1 MQLDWCGLMQRG
13 RGRLAAGIAAAAA
26 SVAAP
31 AAVYAAQPQP
41 WEMTLQPAAT
51 PVATNVHALHDG
63 LLVVITLI
71 SLFVLA
77 LLVIVAV
84 RFNAKANPTP
94 SRTTHNTMIEVVW
107 TVVPVL
113 ILIGIAVPSF
123 KLLYFQRV
131 IPPADLTIKA
141 TGNQWYWSYE
151 YPDLGGV
158 TFDSFMVADKDLK
171 PGQPRLL
178 TVDKEVIVPVGKT
191 VHLLTTAND
200 VIHSWTIP
208 AFGMKIDSIPGR
220 LNDDWFKVEREGVY
234 YGQCSELCGK
244 DHAFMPIA
252 VRAVS
257 EADFNTWADTA
268 KQAGVEEANR
278 KLAEILT
285 AKGQMAQSQ

>member
-1 MQLDWCGLMQRG
+1 MQFEASGKAWRGPGRIVAGMIGL
-13 RGRLAAGIAAAAA
+13 AAAALCP
-26 SVAAP
+26 VAAL
-31 AAVYAAQPQP
+31 AAQPQP

-51 PVATNVHALHDG
+51 PVAHNLNALHDG

-77 LLVIVAV
+77 LLVIVMV
-84 RFNAKANPTP
+84 RFNAKANPNA
-94 SRTTHNTMIEVVW
+94 SRTTHNTLIEVVW

-113 ILIGIAVPSF
+113 ILIGIAIPSF

-131 IPPADLTIKA
+131 IPQADLTIKA
-141 TGNQWYWSYE
+141 IGNQWYWSYE
-151 YPDLGGV
+151 YVDLGEV
-158 TFDSFMVADKDLK
+158 SFDSYMVAEKDLK

-178 TVDKEVIVPVGKT
+178 AVDNEVVVPVGKT

-220 LNDDWFKVEREGVY
+220 MNDDWFKVEREGVY

-257 EADFNTWADTA
+257 EADFKTWSDTA

-285 AKGQMAQSQ
+285 AKGQMAQTE

>member
-1 MQLDWCGLMQRG
+1 MHLKRSGVARRGGFAAAGLVAA
-13 RGRLAAGIAAAAA
+13 LAAPGAAL
-26 SVAAP
+26 
-31 AAVYAAQPQP
+31 AAQPQP

-51 PVATNVHALHDG
+51 PVANNVHALHDG

-77 LLVIVAV
+77 LLVFVVV

-94 SRTTHNTMIEVVW
+94 SRTTHNTVIEVVW

-141 TGNQWYWSYE
+141 IGNQWYWSYE

-158 TFDSFMVADKDLK
+158 SFDSFMVADKDLK

-257 EADFNTWADTA
+257 EADFNAWAEPA
-268 KQAGVEEANR
+268 RQAGVEEANR

>member
-1 MQLDWCGLMQRG
+1 MHLKRSGVARRGGFAAAGLVAA
-13 RGRLAAGIAAAAA
+13 LAAPGAAL
-26 SVAAP
+26 
-31 AAVYAAQPQP
+31 AAQPQP

-51 PVATNVHALHDG
+51 PVANNVHALHDG

-77 LLVIVAV
+77 LLVFVVV
-84 RFNAKANPTP
+84 RFNAKANPKP
-94 SRTTHNTMIEVVW
+94 SRTTHNTVIEVVW

-141 TGNQWYWSYE
+141 IGNQWYWSYE

-158 TFDSFMVADKDLK
+158 SFDSFMVADKDLK

-257 EADFNTWADTA
+257 EADFNAWAETA
-268 KQAGVEEANR
+268 RQAGVEEANR

>member
-1 MQLDWCGLMQRG
+1 MQFEGSGMAWRG
-13 RGRLAAGIAAAAA
+13 SGRIAAGIAGLAAA
-26 SVAAP
+26 SGAAL
-31 AAVYAAQPQP
+31 AAQPQP

-51 PVATNVHALHDG
+51 PVANNLHALHDG

-71 SLFVLA
+71 SVFVLA
-77 LLVIVAV
+77 LLVIVMV
-84 RFNAKANPTP
+84 RFNAKANPTA
-94 SRTTHNTMIEVVW
+94 SRTTHNTLIEVVW

-113 ILIGIAVPSF
+113 ILIGIAIPSF

-131 IPPADLTIKA
+131 IPQADLTIKA
-141 TGNQWYWSYE
+141 IGNQWYWSYE

-158 TFDSFMVADKDLK
+158 SFDSYMVADKDLK

-178 TVDKEVIVPVGKT
+178 SVDKEVVVPVGKT

-220 LNDDWFKVEREGVY
+220 LNDDWFKVEREGIY

-257 EADFNTWADTA
+257 EADYNTWAETA

-278 KLAEILT
+278 KLAEILS
-285 AKGQMAQSQ
+285 AKGQLAQTE